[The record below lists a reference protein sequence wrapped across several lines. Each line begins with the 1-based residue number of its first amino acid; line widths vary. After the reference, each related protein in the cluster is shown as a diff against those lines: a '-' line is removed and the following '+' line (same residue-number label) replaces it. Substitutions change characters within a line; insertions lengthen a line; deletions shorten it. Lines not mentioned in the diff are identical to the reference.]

1 MESVLTRY
9 LAVKIDYVKCMYV
22 KLDRRKDKYIYMCAS
37 FFRLEFRERGAL

>member
-1 MESVLTRY
+1 MHTQGLSNLGLLKKLLVT
-9 LAVKIDYVKCMYV
+9 YV